1 MPGLTGKKKQKQKN
15 NRDTRTSMMK
25 KTNSSDRTEIP
36 ITIKHNGKS
45 YTGKYWIE
53 ENRVCVVGYGSEGPS
68 ENCSPCCDEQS
79 TVSASRLLRELAEA
93 GTILPD

>member
-1 MPGLTGKKKQKQKN
+1 MPNKI
-15 NRDTRTSMMK
+15 
-25 KTNSSDRTEIP
+25 NSSYRTESP

-53 ENRVCVVGYGSEGPS
+53 EDRVCVVGYGSDGPF

-79 TVSASRLLRELAEA
+79 TISASRLLRELAEA